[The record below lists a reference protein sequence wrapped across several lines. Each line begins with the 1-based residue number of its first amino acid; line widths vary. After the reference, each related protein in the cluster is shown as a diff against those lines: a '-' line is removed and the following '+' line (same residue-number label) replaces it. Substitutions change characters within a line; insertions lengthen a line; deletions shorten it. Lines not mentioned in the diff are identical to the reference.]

1 MFKCNFRISAFVLLL
16 ALLTV
21 PFGVA
26 GATGTKSTSTTSST
40 SSVASTTPPGIVSG
54 TDPEP
59 ASPNIV
65 QMILTILNLG

>member
-1 MFKCNFRISAFVLLL
+1 MFKCNFHIPAIVLLL

-21 PFGVA
+21 PFGIA
-26 GATGTKSTSTTSST
+26 GATGTESPSTTSST
-40 SSVASTTPPGIVSG
+40 SSGGSTTPPGIVSG